1 MTLPTELVKILI
13 VDDEEIMLKLAC
25 DALRS
30 QGHQVTGVSGA
41 GEALDR
47 LKREEFDFILT
58 DIKMPEMNGLEL
70 IEAAHQ
76 INPSMG
82 AIFMT
87 GYASLDT
94 AKTAIRE
101 GAFDYIL
108 KPFDLQEIR
117 SAVSRAVEKRNRSLK
132 DGRKKGISQLF
143 DMNRV
148 LYAAG
153 DCKSLLKLSLE
164 LALIQ
169 SRLNSGFILYWGQ
182 RSPELI
188 LYWVKDLKQNQSVE
202 EIIKYDQLPSD
213 LSFQIKDIMQIQNPT
228 DHPVFTGL
236 VSLLSGSLLGE
247 NISKLE
253 GETIL
258 IPLKKTEDTTGIMVL
273 QRINLNQ
280 ELSEEDLKLL
290 AFLGIQTAISMEN
303 LSLLRESEK
312 SYKELQNLQEQIIG
326 MEKMA
331 TQGRISAE
339 IGHELNNYLT
349 VILGNFQ
356 ILNMKINQGE
366 STPLNKHLD
375 TISANLE
382 KIKRFAEGLLDFSN
396 LKVEKTECDLNDLI
410 EKTISFIKPQNIFK
424 NISLVTQLEPG
435 LPRLVMDS
443 GQIQQVLYNLLNN
456 AADAMG
462 KRKGEGGIITIGTKY
477 NPQEKS
483 VDIWIQ
489 DQGKG
494 ISEEELR
501 KLFTRGFTTKASG
514 HGIGLS
520 ICKNIID
527 LHRGII
533 RVESRLNEGSTF
545 RIKLPLNREG
555 FIG

>member
-1 MTLPTELVKILI
+1 MTIQTELVKILV

-30 QGHQVTGVSGA
+30 QGHQVIGVSGA

-47 LKREEFDFILT
+47 LQREKFDFILT

-94 AKTAIRE
+94 AKKAIQE

-117 SAVSRAVEKRNRSLK
+117 SAVSRAIQKRNQSLE

-143 DMNRV
+143 DMNRI

-164 LALIQ
+164 FALIQ
-169 SRLNSGFILYWGQ
+169 SRLNSGIILYWGQ
-182 RSPELI
+182 KSPEVI
-188 LYWVKDLKQNQSVE
+188 LYWAKDLKQNQFVE
-202 EIIKYDQLPSD
+202 TTLKFDKLQMAK
-213 LSFQIKDIMQIQNPT
+213 SFQVTDILQIKNLQ
-228 DHPVFTGL
+228 DHPFFSSLET
-236 VSLLSGSLLGE
+236 LLSDSPIKE
-247 NISKLE
+247 DISEWE
-253 GETIL
+253 GGAIL
-258 IPLKKTEDTTGIMVL
+258 IPLKKTEATGGLMVL
-273 QRINLNQ
+273 QKFNEDQ
-280 ELSEEDLKLL
+280 EFSEEDFKLL

-303 LSLLRESEK
+303 LSLLLEMEK
-312 SYKELQNLQEQIIG
+312 SYKELKNLQDQILG

-331 TQGRISAE
+331 TQGRISTE

-349 VILGNFQ
+349 VIIGNFQ
-356 ILNMKINQGE
+356 ILSLKINRGE
-366 STPLNKHLD
+366 LVSLSQNLD
-375 TISANLE
+375 TISTNLD
-382 KIKRFAEGLLDFSN
+382 KIKKFAQGLLDFSRV
-396 LKVEKTECDLNDLI
+396 KVEMTEYDLNDLI
-410 EKTISFIKPQNIFK
+410 EKTVSFIKPQNIFK
-424 NISLVTQLEPG
+424 NISLVTQLYPN
-435 LPRLVMDS
+435 LPLLVMDS

-462 KRKGEGGIITIGTKY
+462 KRKGEGGIITIGTNY
-477 NPQEKS
+477 HLQEKS
-483 VDIWIQ
+483 VEVWIK
-489 DQGKG
+489 DQGRG
-494 ISEEELR
+494 ISEEELE
-501 KLFTRGFTTKASG
+501 KLFTRGFTTKESG

-520 ICKNIID
+520 ICKNIVDQHHGTIQ
-527 LHRGII
+527 
-533 RVESRLNEGSTF
+533 VESRLNEGSTF
-545 RIKLPLNREG
+545 RIKLPLNQEDYS
-555 FIG
+555 

>member
-1 MTLPTELVKILI
+1 MTIQTELVKILI

-30 QGHQVTGVSGA
+30 QGHQVIGVSGA

-47 LKREEFDFILT
+47 LQREKFDFILT

-70 IEAAHQ
+70 IEAAHR

-94 AKTAIRE
+94 ARKAIQE

-117 SAVSRAVEKRNRSLK
+117 SAVSRAINKKNRSLE

-143 DMNRV
+143 DMNRI
-148 LYAAG
+148 LYTAG

-164 LALIQ
+164 FALIQ
-169 SRLNSGFILYWGQ
+169 SRLNSGFILYWEQ
-182 RSPELI
+182 KSPDVI
-188 LYWVKDLKQNQSVE
+188 LYWAKDLKHNQFEE
-202 EIIKYDQLPSD
+202 EIIKLDHLQVAQ
-213 LSFQIKDIMQIQNPT
+213 SFQITDILQIKNLVA
-228 DHPVFTGL
+228 HPVFANL
-236 VSLLSGSLLGE
+236 ESLLSGSFLWE
-247 NISKLE
+247 SISKLE
-253 GETIL
+253 GEVIL
-258 IPLKKTEDTTGIMVL
+258 IPLKKMEATSGIIVL
-273 QRINLNQ
+273 RKISMDQ
-280 ELSEEDLKLL
+280 EFSEEDLKLL

-303 LSLLRESEK
+303 LSLLLEMEK
-312 SYKELQNLQEQIIG
+312 SYKELQNLQDQILG

-331 TQGRISAE
+331 TQGRISVE

-349 VILGNFQ
+349 VIMGNFQ
-356 ILNMKINQGE
+356 ILGLKINRGE
-366 STPLNKHLD
+366 LVSLNQNLD
-375 TISANLE
+375 IISANLD
-382 KIKRFAEGLLDFSN
+382 KIKKFAEGLLDFSRV
-396 LKVEKTECDLNDLI
+396 KVEITECDLNDLI

-424 NISLVTQLEPG
+424 NISLVTQLHPN
-435 LPRLVMDS
+435 LPLPVIDS

-462 KRKGEGGIITIGTKY
+462 KRKGEGGIITIGTNY
-477 NPQEKS
+477 HPQEKL
-483 VDIWIQ
+483 VEVWIK

-494 ISEEELR
+494 ISEEELK
-501 KLFTRGFTTKASG
+501 KLFTRGFTTKESG

-520 ICKNIID
+520 ICKNIIAQ
-527 LHRGII
+527 HHGTIQ
-533 RVESRLNEGSTF
+533 VESHLNEGSTF
-545 RIKLPLNREG
+545 RIKLPLNQEG
-555 FIG
+555 YS

>member
-1 MTLPTELVKILI
+1 
-13 VDDEEIMLKLAC
+13 
-25 DALRS
+25 
-30 QGHQVTGVSGA
+30 
-41 GEALDR
+41 
-47 LKREEFDFILT
+47 
-58 DIKMPEMNGLEL
+58 
-70 IEAAHQ
+70 
-76 INPSMG
+76 
-82 AIFMT
+82 
-87 GYASLDT
+87 
-94 AKTAIRE
+94 
-101 GAFDYIL
+101 
-108 KPFDLQEIR
+108 
-117 SAVSRAVEKRNRSLK
+117 LK

-182 RSPELI
+182 KSPELI
-188 LYWVKDLKQNQSVE
+188 LYWAKDLKQNQFVE
-202 EIIKYDQLPSD
+202 EIIKSDQLQSD
-213 LSFQIKDIMQIQNPT
+213 QSLQIKDIMQIKNPV
-228 DHPVFTGL
+228 DHPVFTSLG
-236 VSLLSGSLLGE
+236 SLLSGSLIGE
-247 NISKLE
+247 NITKLG

-273 QRINLNQ
+273 QRIIGDQ

-312 SYKELQNLQEQIIG
+312 SYKELQNLQDQIIS

-331 TQGRISAE
+331 TQGRISSE

-349 VILGNFQ
+349 VIMGNFQ

-366 STPLNKHLD
+366 SASLNKHIV
-375 TISANLE
+375 TITANLE
-382 KIKRFAEGLLDFSN
+382 KIKRFAEGLLDFST

-424 NISLVTQLEPG
+424 NISLVTQLEPH
-435 LPRLVMDS
+435 LPLPVMDS

-462 KRKGEGGIITIGTKY
+462 KRKGEGGIITVGTNHY
-477 NPQEKS
+477 PQEKS
-483 VDIWIQ
+483 VEVWIK

-494 ISEEELR
+494 ISQEELK
-501 KLFTRGFTTKASG
+501 KLFTRGFTTKESG

-520 ICKNIID
+520 ICKSIIEQ
-527 LHRGII
+527 HHGTIQ
-533 RVESRLNEGSTF
+533 VESRLNEGSTF
-545 RIKLPLNREG
+545 RIKLPLNQEG
-555 FIG
+555 SS